1 MPCLLINL
9 YLLGFNGSA
18 SVMQDKVTSLFGFGS
33 SVTLEVV
40 LDSTPRNKFWKVKD
54 ANKNIVKLP
63 IYTAD
68 DDISGTVTVK
78 LDNNKKFE
86 HLGIR
91 V

>member
-1 MPCLLINL
+1 
-9 YLLGFNGSA
+9 
-18 SVMQDKVTSLFGFGS
+18 MQDKVTSLFGFGS